1 MSRAFV
7 KEDAQPEPILRRRP
21 TTEGGGFPLTLSG
34 ANRFRRELQQLRSA
48 QAPVS
53 PESAERIAW
62 LEEVLSKSEI
72 LDVRT
77 LAGPQVK
84 LGATV
89 VLRDVDGEP
98 NATYQ
103 IVGELEAD
111 LKLGRINVTSPL
123 GRALIG
129 REVGDLVQVHAPRGG
144 REYEIL
150 EIRWVEAEGPP

>member
-7 KEDAQPEPILRRRP
+7 KEDAQPEPILRRKP
-21 TTEGGGFPLTLSG
+21 TAEGGGFPLTLSG
-34 ANRFRRELQQLRSA
+34 AHRFRRELKQLKTQGTA
-48 QAPVS
+48 IS

-77 LAGPQVK
+77 LAGPQLK

-89 VLRDVDGEP
+89 VLQDIDGGSK
-98 NATYQ
+98 ATYQ

-150 EIRWVEAEGPP
+150 EIRWVEEEGQ